1 MIIAAGEFKAKC
13 LHLMDKVNE
22 DHEEIIISKRGRP
35 VAKLIPIESVPK
47 KSIFGLLKGTVTK
60 EINIVEPTG
69 EKWNAD

>member
-22 DHEEIIISKRGRP
+22 DHEEIIISKRGQL
-35 VAKLIPIESVPK
+35 VAKLIPIKSIPE
-47 KSIFGLLKGTVTK
+47 KSIFGLLKDTVTK
-60 EINIVEPTG
+60 ENNIVAPVG